1 MNRLSPAAVAGL
13 AAAALL
19 AGSASAKMIA
29 PAPIP
34 QRVALSDAVVVG
46 KVTGFADKSVSAAP
60 FPGSPDKVEY
70 QVATVQVADAILG
83 AKGMKEIKVGFI
95 PPPAGGG
102 PGRPGRRFGPNLL
115 VDQEACL
122 FLAKHAD
129 ADFYV
134 LQNYYDVA
142 DKKDGNFD
150 KDVEEAKRCA
160 KLIADPAAGLKAKE
174 AEDRFLTAAMLVVRY
189 KTPRPSA
196 AEPKTEDVPAEESK
210 QVLLA
215 LADADWAPKNT
226 GRFELTPVMVFYR
239 LGVTEKDGW
248 KPPQDGKEIEAA
260 AKKWLKDNADKYR
273 VQKFVY
279 EKKDKEEKKD
289 GK

>member
-1 MNRLSPAAVAGL
+1 MNRLFPAAL

-19 AGSASAKMIA
+19 AGAASAKVIA
-29 PAPIP
+29 PAPVP

-46 KVTGFADKSVSAAP
+46 KVTGFADKLVSAAP

-70 QVATVQVADAILG
+70 QVATVQVADAALG
-83 AKGMKEIKVGFI
+83 AKGMKEIKVGFL

-102 PGRPGRRFGPNLL
+102 PGRPGRRFGASLA

-134 LQNYYDVA
+134 LQNYYDVV

-160 KLIADPAAGLKAKE
+160 KLIADPAAGLKAKD
-174 AEDRFLTAAMLVVRY
+174 AEDRFLTAAMLVLRY

-196 AEPKTEDVPAEESK
+196 NEPKSEDVDAEESK
-210 QVLLA
+210 QILLA

-226 GRFELTPVMVFYR
+226 DRFILRPDAVFFR

-248 KPPQDGKEIEAA
+248 KQPQDFKDFPDAV
-260 AKKWLKDNADKYR
+260 KKWLKDNADKFR
-273 VQKFVY
+273 VQKLVA

-289 GK
+289 DK